1 MPEIM
6 DELEVLIVNDGSI
19 DETSNIAHEYEK
31 RYPQTFRLFNKEN
44 GGYGTTVNLGIK
56 EATGRYFKLLD
67 GDDWFDKEGLK
78 KLILELKKTSA
89 DVVITPMNKGADVNT
104 MKECPIDLGAL
115 NEDMSIEQMPKT
127 NLFGMWTITYKTE
140 VLHNSGL
147 KLPAHLLYTDQIFAS
162 VPWICVK
169 TIRFMNKAV
178 YCYRIG
184 RDGQSVS
191 RESRIKHCSDS
202 VEVNKAL
209 IRFYESDQNAKEC
222 TASEYIVRRIS
233 MYSIEVLRTFMLG
246 EVSRENCKKVRDYD
260 NYVKR
265 ESPDIYTACCELK
278 FKMSKL
284 LCLMRKTNY
293 IVYYLLALVPGGMP
307 NWG

>member
-1 MPEIM
+1 MKTCQLNKCRKQTC
-6 DELEVLIVNDGSI
+6 LECGQLLI
-19 DETSNIAHEYEK
+19 K
-31 RYPQTFRLFNKEN
+31 Q
-44 GGYGTTVNLGIK
+44 
-56 EATGRYFKLLD
+56 
-67 GDDWFDKEGLK
+67 
-78 KLILELKKTSA
+78 
-89 DVVITPMNKGADVNT
+89 
-104 MKECPIDLGAL
+104 
-115 NEDMSIEQMPKT
+115 
-127 NLFGMWTITYKTE
+127 

-260 NYVKR
+260 NYVK
-265 ESPDIYTACCELK
+265 EN
-278 FKMSKL
+278 L
-284 LCLMRKTNY
+284 LIFIRP
-293 IVYYLLALVPGGMP
+293 VAS
-307 NWG
+307 